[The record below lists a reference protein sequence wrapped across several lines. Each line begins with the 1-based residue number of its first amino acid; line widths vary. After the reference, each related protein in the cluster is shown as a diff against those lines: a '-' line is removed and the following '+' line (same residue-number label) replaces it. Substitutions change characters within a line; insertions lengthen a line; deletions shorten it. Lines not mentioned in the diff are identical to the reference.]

1 MSDRAKNLG
10 DYAKTGG
17 PGRPKGS
24 LSGRGKLALELDKL
38 FGKPKNRRL
47 IREALQRML
56 EEDPVKFYKQIAEI
70 YMPKE
75 GIPLNVNFGEP
86 VTFRAWLK
94 RQMEI
99 EQENE

>member
-1 MSDRAKNLG
+1 
-10 DYAKTGG
+10 
-17 PGRPKGS
+17 
-24 LSGRGKLALELDKL
+24 
-38 FGKPKNRRL
+38 
-47 IREALQRML
+47 ML

-94 RQMEI
+94 KQMEI